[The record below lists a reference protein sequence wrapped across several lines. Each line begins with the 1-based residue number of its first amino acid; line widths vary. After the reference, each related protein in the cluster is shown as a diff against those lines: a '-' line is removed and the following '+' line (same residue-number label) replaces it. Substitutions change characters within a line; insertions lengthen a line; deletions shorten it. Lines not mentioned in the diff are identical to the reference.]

1 MKNELKKAFALF
13 LTVVV
18 LLTNTGFGLVEHSCA
33 MRGKNTTIGF
43 KKQTCCPVHKKQ
55 HISSKET
62 SFNKKQ
68 CCTDEEK
75 YGNVEYSSSISQLVA
90 KFLNTVV
97 EYAVGAVKFV
107 FQLVLEAVASLIS
120 SLLDSSSS
128 HVLSGRDMLSLT
140 QSYLI

>member
-68 CCTDEEK
+68 CCTDETK
-75 YGNVEYSSSISQLVA
+75 YQNVDYSSSISQLVA

-97 EYAVGAVKFV
+97 EFAANAVKFV
-107 FQLVLEAVASLIS
+107 FQLILEAAASIIS
-120 SLLDSSSS
+120 TFFDDSS
-128 HVLSGRDMLSLT
+128 HALAGRDILSLT
-140 QSYLI
+140 QTYRI

>member
-1 MKNELKKAFALF
+1 MKTVFKKVFALF

-18 LLTNTGFGLVEHSCA
+18 LITNTGFGLVEHSCT
-33 MRGKNTTIGF
+33 MRGKKTTIGF

-55 HISSKET
+55 QTTSKQT

-68 CCTDEEK
+68 CCSDESK
-75 YGNVEYSSSISQLVA
+75 YENVEYSSSISQLVA